1 MNGIM
6 KSEIEQIVSSDE
18 TARATVARA
27 EMEAEKLISEA
38 KEKAQT
44 MLTALEKQIQEAED
58 NEIASIVTDARHQA
72 QLTMEQT
79 EQYIEKLR
87 KKLGLQKTKIVNEYI
102 NSALKRS
109 YS

>member
-6 KSEIEQIVSSDE
+6 KSEIEQIVSNDE
-18 TARATVARA
+18 TARATVGRA
-27 EMEAEKLISEA
+27 EMEAEKLISGA

-44 MLTALEKQIQEAED
+44 MLAALEKQIEEAED
-58 NEIASIVTDARHQA
+58 NEIASIVTDARYQA

-87 KKLGLQKTKIVNEYI
+87 KRLDLQKTKIVNDYI

>member
-18 TARATVARA
+18 TARATVGRA

-87 KKLGLQKTKIVNEYI
+87 KRLDLQKTRIVNDYI

>member
-1 MNGIM
+1 M

-18 TARATVARA
+18 TARATVGRA

-87 KKLGLQKTKIVNEYI
+87 KRLDLQKTKIVNDYI

>member
-1 MNGIM
+1 M

-18 TARATVARA
+18 TARATVGRA

-38 KEKAQT
+38 KEKVQT

-87 KKLGLQKTKIVNEYI
+87 KRLDLQKTKIVTDYI

>member
-1 MNGIM
+1 M

>member
-1 MNGIM
+1 VNGIM

-18 TARATVARA
+18 TARATVGRA

-38 KEKAQT
+38 KEKVQT

-87 KKLGLQKTKIVNEYI
+87 KRLDLQKTKIVTDYI

>member
-1 MNGIM
+1 VNGIM